1 LYADDIRAF
10 MKKIFILFLTL
21 ALAGIVKL
29 SYDLYL
35 LNSAQTELNGRLN
48 QIQQQNANLNDQL
61 VALKRLV
68 VSNSSTA
75 AVASGSE
82 NSQTVVV
89 DTHQNLELVEQYLD
103 LIEFALQQQQ
113 HAVAVEKLNRLKNE
127 VAQLGLAPALAGSLE
142 QAIVKDQET
151 LKQWTNERVMQR
163 NRLNE
168 LLSQIDAEIKKEIQL
183 PHQASSTQ
191 TRSFWQRWIQI
202 EPVEQMSS
210 VLMQRHLILK
220 EAQLRLLIAQNTLQQ
235 GQQVAFQQASQSV
248 IDVLEQLPDE
258 RSQHWIKQLQ
268 QIKAAPLTPVPL
280 LNTRTLLS

>member
-1 LYADDIRAF
+1 
-10 MKKIFILFLTL
+10 MKKLFILFLIL
-21 ALAGIVKL
+21 ALAWIVKL

-75 AVASGSE
+75 PVASGSE
-82 NSQTVVV
+82 NSQTVAV

-235 GQQVAFQQASQSV
+235 GQQVAFQQALQSV

-258 RSQHWIKQLQ
+258 RSQHWIRQLQ
-268 QIKAAPLTPVPL
+268 QIKATPLMPVPL

>member
-1 LYADDIRAF
+1 
-10 MKKIFILFLTL
+10 MKKLFILFLIL
-21 ALAGIVKL
+21 ALAWIVKL

-75 AVASGSE
+75 PVASGSE
-82 NSQTVVV
+82 NSQTVAV

-235 GQQVAFQQASQSV
+235 GQQVAFQQALQSV

-268 QIKAAPLTPVPL
+268 QIKATPLTPVPL
-280 LNTRTLLS
+280 LNTRILLS

>member
-1 LYADDIRAF
+1 
-10 MKKIFILFLTL
+10 MKKLFILFLIL
-21 ALAGIVKL
+21 ALAWIVKL

-82 NSQTVVV
+82 NSQTVAV

-113 HAVAVEKLNRLKNE
+113 HAMAVEKLNRLKNE

-168 LLSQIDAEIKKEIQL
+168 LLSQMDAEIKKEIQL

-235 GQQVAFQQASQSV
+235 GQQVAFQQALQSV

-268 QIKAAPLTPVPL
+268 QIKATPLTPVPL

>member
-1 LYADDIRAF
+1 
-10 MKKIFILFLTL
+10 MKKFFILFLTL
-21 ALAGIVKL
+21 ALAWIVKL

-82 NSQTVVV
+82 NSQTVAV

-113 HAVAVEKLNRLKNE
+113 HAMAVEKLNRLKNE

-235 GQQVAFQQASQSV
+235 GQQVAFQQALQSV

-268 QIKAAPLTPVPL
+268 QIKATPLTPVPL

>member
-1 LYADDIRAF
+1 

-21 ALAGIVKL
+21 ALAWIVKL

-82 NSQTVVV
+82 NSQTVAV

-168 LLSQIDAEIKKEIQL
+168 LLSQMDAEIKKEIQL

-235 GQQVAFQQASQSV
+235 GQQVAFQQALQSV

>member
-1 LYADDIRAF
+1 
-10 MKKIFILFLTL
+10 MKKFFILFLTL
-21 ALAGIVKL
+21 ALAWIVKL

-82 NSQTVVV
+82 NSQTVAV

-113 HAVAVEKLNRLKNE
+113 HAMAVEKLNRLKNE

-168 LLSQIDAEIKKEIQL
+168 LLSQMDAEIKKEIQL

-235 GQQVAFQQASQSV
+235 GQQVAFQQALQSV

-268 QIKAAPLTPVPL
+268 QIKATPLTPVPL

>member
-1 LYADDIRAF
+1 
-10 MKKIFILFLTL
+10 MKKLFILFLIL
-21 ALAGIVKL
+21 ALAWIVKL

-82 NSQTVVV
+82 NSQTVAV

-235 GQQVAFQQASQSV
+235 GQQVAFQQALQSV

-268 QIKAAPLTPVPL
+268 QIKATPLTPVPL
-280 LNTRTLLS
+280 LNTRILLS

>member
-1 LYADDIRAF
+1 
-10 MKKIFILFLTL
+10 MKKLFILFLIL
-21 ALAGIVKL
+21 ALAWIVKL

-82 NSQTVVV
+82 NSQTVAV

-235 GQQVAFQQASQSV
+235 GQQVAFQQALQSV

-268 QIKAAPLTPVPL
+268 QIKATPLTPVPL

>member
-1 LYADDIRAF
+1 
-10 MKKIFILFLTL
+10 MKKLFILFLIL
-21 ALAGIVKL
+21 ALAWIVKL

-82 NSQTVVV
+82 NSQTVAV

-168 LLSQIDAEIKKEIQL
+168 LLSQMDAEIKKEIQL

-235 GQQVAFQQASQSV
+235 GQQVAFQQALQSV

-268 QIKAAPLTPVPL
+268 QIKATPLTPVPL

>member
-1 LYADDIRAF
+1 

-21 ALAGIVKL
+21 ALAWIVKL

-75 AVASGSE
+75 AVVSGSE
-82 NSQTVVV
+82 NSQTVAV

-168 LLSQIDAEIKKEIQL
+168 LLSQMDAEIKKEIQL

-191 TRSFWQRWIQI
+191 TRSFWQRWIQV

-235 GQQVAFQQASQSV
+235 GQQVAFQQALQSV

-268 QIKAAPLTPVPL
+268 QIKATPLTPVPL

>member
-1 LYADDIRAF
+1 
-10 MKKIFILFLTL
+10 MKKFFILFLTL
-21 ALAGIVKL
+21 ALAWIVKL

-82 NSQTVVV
+82 NSQTVAV

-168 LLSQIDAEIKKEIQL
+168 LLSQMDAEIKKEIQL

-202 EPVEQMSS
+202 EPVDQMSR

-235 GQQVAFQQASQSV
+235 GQQVAFQQALQSV

-268 QIKAAPLTPVPL
+268 QIKATPLTPVPL

>member
-1 LYADDIRAF
+1 

-21 ALAGIVKL
+21 ALAWIVKL

-82 NSQTVVV
+82 NSQTVAV

-168 LLSQIDAEIKKEIQL
+168 LLSQMDAEIKKEIQL

-268 QIKAAPLTPVPL
+268 QIKATPLTPVPL

>member
-1 LYADDIRAF
+1 

-21 ALAGIVKL
+21 ALAWIVKL

-82 NSQTVVV
+82 NSQTVAV

-235 GQQVAFQQASQSV
+235 GQQVAFQQALQSV

-268 QIKAAPLTPVPL
+268 QIKATPLTPVPL

>member
-1 LYADDIRAF
+1 
-10 MKKIFILFLTL
+10 MKKFFILFLTL
-21 ALAGIVKL
+21 ALAWIVKL

-82 NSQTVVV
+82 NSQTVAV

-168 LLSQIDAEIKKEIQL
+168 LLSQMDAEIKKEIQL

-235 GQQVAFQQASQSV
+235 GQQVAFQQALQSV

-268 QIKAAPLTPVPL
+268 QIKATPLTPVPL

>member
-1 LYADDIRAF
+1 
-10 MKKIFILFLTL
+10 MKKFFILFLTL
-21 ALAGIVKL
+21 ALAWIVKL

-75 AVASGSE
+75 PVASGSE
-82 NSQTVVV
+82 NSQTVAV

-113 HAVAVEKLNRLKNE
+113 HAMAVEKLNRLKNE

-168 LLSQIDAEIKKEIQL
+168 LLSQMDAEIKKEIQL

-235 GQQVAFQQASQSV
+235 GQQVAFQQALQSV

-268 QIKAAPLTPVPL
+268 QIKATPLTPVPL

>member
-1 LYADDIRAF
+1 
-10 MKKIFILFLTL
+10 MKKLFILFLTL
-21 ALAGIVKL
+21 ALAWIVKL

-82 NSQTVVV
+82 NSQTVAV

-113 HAVAVEKLNRLKNE
+113 HAVAVEKLKRLKNE

-235 GQQVAFQQASQSV
+235 GQQVAFQQALQSV

-268 QIKAAPLTPVPL
+268 QIKATPLTPVPL

>member
-1 LYADDIRAF
+1 
-10 MKKIFILFLTL
+10 MKKLFILFLIL
-21 ALAGIVKL
+21 ALAWIVKL

-82 NSQTVVV
+82 NSQTVAV

-235 GQQVAFQQASQSV
+235 GQQVAFQQALQSV